1 MQTLIVESV
10 DQLTKAVLQIF
21 ESTGSRWWFRGQR
34 NEKWPL
40 LPSVKRGY
48 SKQQEKYL
56 TNLFYAR
63 ARTRYKDC
71 PNDDDYGGWL
81 ALMQH
86 YGLATRLLDWSHS
99 PLVAAYFATKYPFDL
114 GNAANPSDAA
124 IWVLE
129 PHRLNESQGYEAVF
143 PPLNAKSLEP
153 LVRPAIKGED
163 RSEIQVLAALPLET
177 DLKML
182 TQQGAF
188 TVHILDGPLNEAPG
202 CDDWLKKLVIPAQ
215 RVSGVAM
222 ELDALGFRLA
232 DLFPDLQSLAK
243 EIMNMHRPSS
253 A

>member
-1 MQTLIVESV
+1 MQTAVVESV
-10 DQLTKAVLQIF
+10 YQLTKAVLQIF
-21 ESTGSRWWFRGQR
+21 ESTESRWWFRGQR

-48 SKQQEKYL
+48 SKQQEKFL

-63 ARTRYKDC
+63 ARTRYTPC
-71 PNDDDYGGWL
+71 PSDEDYGGWL

-86 YGLATRLLDWSHS
+86 YGLATRLLDWTHS
-99 PLVAAYFATKYPFDL
+99 PLIAAYFATKYPFDS
-114 GNAANPSDAA
+114 GTAAAPTDAA

-129 PHRLNESQGYEAVF
+129 PHQLNESQGYEPIF
-143 PPLNAKSLEP
+143 PPLNARSLEP

-163 RSEIQVLAALPLET
+163 CSEIQVLAASPLET
-177 DLKML
+177 DFKML

-188 TVHILDGPLNEAPG
+188 TVHVLDGPLNEVPG
-202 CDDWLKKLVIPAQ
+202 CKAWLKKLVIPSQ
-215 RVSGVAM
+215 RVSGIAR

-232 DLFPDLQSLAK
+232 DLFPDLQNLAK